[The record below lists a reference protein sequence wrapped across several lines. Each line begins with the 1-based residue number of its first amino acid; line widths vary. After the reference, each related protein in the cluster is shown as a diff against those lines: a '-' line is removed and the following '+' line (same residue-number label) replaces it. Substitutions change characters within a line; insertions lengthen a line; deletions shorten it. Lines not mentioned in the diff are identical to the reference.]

1 MSCVQAQ
8 KATSRMRTSLVLVF
22 AVLAT
27 FMHASAQSIPHELE
41 PIPADAVTA
50 LPAVSRTLP
59 ASPFALKVLPP
70 THAFW
75 DRENLL
81 LFAGVGVMRTLD
93 YTSTHNMLRRG
104 REELLIPDDVVK
116 NDAGFAS
123 LEAAASVTS
132 IGISYIFH
140 HYRHHTMERWVSIVH
155 LSVTGFGAAHNY
167 ALKTKR

>member
-1 MSCVQAQ
+1 M
-8 KATSRMRTSLVLVF
+8 LVVIV
-22 AVLAT
+22 AVLASLV
-27 FMHASAQSIPHELE
+27 HASAQAIPPRPQ
-41 PIPADAVTA
+41 PIPAGAVAA
-50 LPAVSRTLP
+50 LPAVSRAP
-59 ASPFALKVLPP
+59 ASAFVLEVLPP

-116 NDAGFAS
+116 NDAGFAA

-155 LSVTGFGAAHNY
+155 VGVTGFGAAHNY

>member
-1 MSCVQAQ
+1 MLA
-8 KATSRMRTSLVLVF
+8 LVF
-22 AVLAT
+22 AVTAALVD
-27 FMHASAQSIPHELE
+27 ASAQAILTQPQ
-41 PIPADAVTA
+41 PIPADAVAA
-50 LPAVSRTLP
+50 LPAVSRALP
-59 ASPFALKVLPP
+59 ASPLALKALPP

-116 NDAGFAS
+116 NDAGFAA

-140 HYRHHTMERWVSIVH
+140 RYRHHTMERWVCIVH

>member
-1 MSCVQAQ
+1 MPCVRAQQAL
-8 KATSRMRTSLVLVF
+8 RRTRTTLVVIV
-22 AVLAT
+22 AVLASLE
-27 FMHASAQSIPHELE
+27 HASAQAIPPKPE
-41 PIPADAVTA
+41 PVPADAVATLA
-50 LPAVSRTLP
+50 AVSRALP
-59 ASPFALKVLPP
+59 SPFAPKVLPP

-116 NDAGFAS
+116 NDAGFAA

-155 LSVTGFGAAHNY
+155 IGVTGFGAAHNY